1 MRKLSEFDYKLDTYT
16 SNDQILEDLR
26 ENFVNSY
33 PVEYIRS
40 QMTLDDYCEGKGK
53 KATKL
58 SNLLCK

>member
-33 PVEYIRS
+33 PVEYI
-40 QMTLDDYCEGKGK
+40 K
-53 KATKL
+53 
-58 SNLLCK
+58 